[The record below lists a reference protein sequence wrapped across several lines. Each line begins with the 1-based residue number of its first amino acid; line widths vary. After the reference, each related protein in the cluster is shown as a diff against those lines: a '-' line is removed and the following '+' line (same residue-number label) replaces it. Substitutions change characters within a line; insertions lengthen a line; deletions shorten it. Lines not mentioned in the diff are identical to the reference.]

1 MGIFGILRYNLKRMK
16 QAKKLSAMGA
26 EALLAL
32 DDDNFYDA
40 VECLCDVAVYDINA
54 PELNEPQLFLY
65 ALTRF
70 EAEVNNGGLCQ
81 FFVNSSSECAP
92 YISRALAAVGADALK
107 SLFDSFIAE
116 NGIDVTDLSSF
127 NIDSIDDYEA
137 QTQRFDFDGFDD
149 RFYEDEQLHDQIIAY
164 GRRNIA
170 RLLES

>member
-1 MGIFGILRYNLKRMK
+1 MGIFAILRHNLKRMK
-16 QAKKLSAMGA
+16 LAKQLSAMGA
-26 EALLAL
+26 DALLTL
-32 DDDNFYDA
+32 DDDAFYDA

-92 YISRALAAVGADALK
+92 YVSRALAAVGADSLK
-107 SLFDSFIAE
+107 TLFDSFIAE

-127 NIDSIDDYEA
+127 EIKSIEDYEA
-137 QTQRFDFDGFDD
+137 QTQRFDFDAFDE
-149 RFYEDEQLHDQIIAY
+149 RFYDDEHLHGQIIAY
-164 GRRNIA
+164 ARRNID
-170 RLLES
+170 RLLEG